1 MNETHNQNDQ
11 VSPDDLRKRKKVI
24 WVLAVICFVLIVA
37 DLFYHTHIILDF
49 ENWFGFYGFFGAL
62 SALVLVLVATQLRK
76 FIGRD
81 EDYYDR

>member
-1 MNETHNQNDQ
+1 MNDTDNQHDQ
-11 VSPDDLRKRKKVI
+11 VSPEDRRKRKKVI

-37 DLFYHTHIILDF
+37 DLFYHKHVILDF

-62 SALVLVLVATQLRK
+62 SSLLLILVATQWRK
-76 FIGRD
+76 IIGRD